1 MDINLE
7 PLSSSDVSAKAVKL
21 QSFRV
26 GFRMTFVM
34 TYQSSEYNTLAR
46 RSYNITLNGITN

>member
-46 RSYNITLNGITN
+46 RPYNITLNGITN